1 MRQFSILA
9 ISIMLLV
16 SFTPTSFGQGAID
29 PQLDLSCE
37 KFDFRTD
44 IAAESYPYGYAEIQ
58 CTIFNPNDYRVSV
71 EIDWDWDLIVE
82 VSDPHGQKDYEKNE
96 NVEINNGAELLV
108 NFRLN
113 AEKYESWKIL
123 VLEFHGTITH
133 YFQEGLVACASC
145 ERETVSNDIEVE
157 GWADF
162 QIYIVQSDLP
172 GKAQGDIFQV
182 CTEEILSGTYS
193 ATVSI
198 DYDSNIDNPRFRGE
212 LEARGRYLHDDGG
225 YASGDFYS
233 NENIVESNQN
243 SNTGNFTMELKLEM
257 TEDFVNDSSI
267 SLTIKLLITATSGTD
282 YYGDYERFV
291 CNEEFLKNETSMI
304 SNPPAQDTK
313 NVNTPA
319 LSYNITILIILIAF
333 MFGRHNENTY

>member
-37 KFDFRTD
+37 KFDFRRD
-44 IAAESYPYGYAEIQ
+44 ISAESYPYGYAEIQ

-82 VSDPHGQKDYEKNE
+82 VKDYEKKE
-96 NVEINNGAELLV
+96 NVEINNRGELLV

-113 AEKYESWKIL
+113 AEKYESSKIL
-123 VLEFHGTITH
+123 VLEFHGIITH

-172 GKAQGDIFQV
+172 GMAQGDIFQV

-212 LEARGRYLHDDGG
+212 FGARGEYLHDDG
-225 YASGDFYS
+225 STSLGDRIYS
-233 NENIVESNQN
+233 NENIVVSNQN

-257 TEDFVNDSSI
+257 NEDFLNDSSI
-267 SLTIKLLITATSGTD
+267 SVTIELLITALHPGTD

-291 CNEEFLKNETSMI
+291 CNEEFLKNETSRYGI
-304 SNPPAQDTK
+304 K
-313 NVNTPA
+313 
-319 LSYNITILIILIAF
+319 
-333 MFGRHNENTY
+333 